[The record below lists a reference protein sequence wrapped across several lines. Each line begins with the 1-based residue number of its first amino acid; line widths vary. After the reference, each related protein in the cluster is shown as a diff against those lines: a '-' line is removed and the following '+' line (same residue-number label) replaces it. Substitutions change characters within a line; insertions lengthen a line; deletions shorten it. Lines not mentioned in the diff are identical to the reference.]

1 MKKTGLITII
11 LVIFV
16 VAIILSLQGC
26 GENLIATAE
35 VTQIQVKDTTVYLA
49 PEGDAREF
57 QLEPIV
63 YPFDAKNK
71 GVYYKH
77 VNTEDRDYLNISM
90 DGKLFARALK
100 VDDYGNNIPIP
111 IRLISADNPKISL
124 QIQVIIESVPVENL
138 FFKDSEMEIE
148 LHEGSVQLEPI
159 FKPTHALKGRNLT
172 YRTGDNSIAT
182 VSRDGV
188 VTPLSI
194 GVVDI
199 WAVSRPEGSK
209 VEITAHVIISVIY
222 APLNY
227 RLDMIT
233 DTSALNQMVGSSEM
247 VSFVLNRLDNVC
259 DPAPGIT
266 WYVNNTPINTVGVK
280 DNPVLNYIPGN
291 LPSGKYRIV
300 AKLEN
305 SSQIQVLQ
313 SREINVYY
321 PLENF
326 NIDIWNTDT
335 TFATGDILLI
345 GATYADSVFPPESYK
360 WEITTPSN
368 NEILFRRSTGAM
380 STIPDLDYV
389 FRESGTYTMKAMAVV
404 KGISSGVYSNTL
416 SISVSTASY
425 GTDIFGLSLEGK
437 KVGEE
442 YYPYISWDPLPYN
455 TSYRVEIKKGA
466 PGSEEY
472 FTYDSANPDHEDN
485 FDKNGMYID
494 LERAAF
500 NEAFSYRVKGGRYNW
515 SEWTAYQAGTI
526 STLVYP
532 YFDEIIP
539 GFNRY
544 ISSIEDFGK
553 LLNYIAIFRPEDE
566 ALKTGTNTY
575 TFDLMIPIIADN
587 LPEGVYTKGAATQP
601 SSTDTGIINL
611 YDLLAYSMGTY
622 VESTSYG
629 VYWGDTQIRGG
640 RNQFSLLLNTA
651 DSPTS
656 FEDEIPYTELNYVT
670 HYAEI
675 PRGEQELLPIDS
687 LLFEYEVS
695 TSNELFWATI
705 NGYKPVIA
713 EGSSAEEIYRI
724 ARKVL
729 YTIISSG
736 MSDEQKVHA
745 IYDWLS
751 ENVGYNHSLLD
762 ATQGGGGY
770 DSTSDSFFLEGVFKG
785 IIDEQGNVTEIL
797 RGTAVCD
804 GISKAMSLLLSM
816 EGINNYKLTGL
827 LSGPTQIGH
836 AWNKVMVDGRWYV
849 ADATWASDTVEA
861 TWESEPGYY
870 EMLSHKYLFLT
881 DEEAANTRNVYGVY
895 PESETE
901 SYPGGFEEDISA
913 EPEYDSL
920 IDSDDEL
927 TYYLSTYIP
936 AELGSEE
943 DLWGEIML
951 SEEYLTDLHERYN
964 EEHEDIPYSYFIFHS
979 EYVTYITEIE
989 NQVISGLT
997 NKSLDILHSGI
1008 YFYVRVYSTSP

>member
-16 VAIILSLQGC
+16 AALVLSLQGC
-26 GENLIATAE
+26 GENLVATAE

-90 DGKLFARALK
+90 DGLLFARALK
-100 VDDYGNNIPIP
+100 VDEYGNNIPIP
-111 IRLISADNPKISL
+111 IRLISADNPTVSV
-124 QIQVIIESVPVENL
+124 QVQVIIESVPVENL
-138 FFKDSEMEIE
+138 FFKDSNMEIQ
-148 LHEGSVQLEPI
+148 LHEGPVQLDPI
-159 FKPTHALKGRNLT
+159 FKPSHALKGRTLT
-172 YRTGDNSIAT
+172 YRTGNSDIAT
-182 VSRDGV
+182 VSRTGV
-188 VTPLSI
+188 VTPRSI

-209 VEITAHVIISVIY
+209 VEITAHVIISITY

-233 DTSALNQMVGSSEM
+233 TTSALNQIVGSPD
-247 VSFVLNRLDNVC
+247 VLSFVLNRLDNVC
-259 DPAPGIT
+259 DPAPRIT

-280 DNPVLNYIPGN
+280 DNPVLNYVPGN

-305 SSQIQVLQ
+305 SSQIQVLE
-313 SREINVYY
+313 SSEINVYY

-326 NIDIWNTDT
+326 NIDVWNSDT

-360 WEITTPSN
+360 WEITTPSGR
-368 NEILFRRSTGAM
+368 EILFRRSTGAM
-380 STIPDLDYV
+380 SPIADLEYI
-389 FRESGTYTMKAMAVV
+389 FKESGTYTMKAMAVV

-416 SISVSTASY
+416 SLSVSTASY
-425 GTDIFGLSLEGK
+425 GTDIFGLSLEGR
-437 KVGEE
+437 KVGTS

-455 TSYRVEIKKGA
+455 TSYRVEIKKGN
-466 PGSEEY
+466 PGSETY
-472 FTYDSANPDHEDN
+472 FSYDSTNPDHEDN
-485 FDKNGMYID
+485 FEKNGMYID
-494 LERAAF
+494 IERANF
-500 NEAFSYRVKGGRYNW
+500 NESFSYRVKGGRYNW
-515 SEWTAYQAGTI
+515 SEWKAYQGGTI

-532 YFDEIIP
+532 YFDEILP
-539 GFNRY
+539 GFNSY

-553 LLNYIAIFRPEDE
+553 LLNYFAIFRPEE
-566 ALKTGTNTY
+566 TLKTGTNTY

-587 LPEGVYTKGAATQP
+587 LPEGVYTKGAATEP
-601 SSTDTGIINL
+601 SSSDAGIINL
-611 YDLLAYSMGTY
+611 YDLIAYTMATY

-629 VYWGDTQIRGG
+629 VYWGTIQVRGG
-640 RNQFSLLLNTA
+640 RNQFSLLLNTS

-656 FEDEIPYTELNYVT
+656 FEEDIPYTELDYIT
-670 HYAEI
+670 HYAAI
-675 PRGEQELLPIDS
+675 PRGELETLPIDS
-687 LLFEYEVS
+687 MTEECEVS
-695 TSNELFWATI
+695 TSNELFWAAI
-705 NGYKPVIA
+705 NGYKPVPV

-762 ATQGGGGY
+762 ATQGGGTY
-770 DSTSDSFFLEGVFKG
+770 DSTSDSFFMEGVFRG
-785 IIDEQGNVTEIL
+785 VIDEQGNVTEIL

-827 LSGPTQIGH
+827 LTGATQIGH
-836 AWNKVMVDGRWYV
+836 AWNKVMIDGRWYV
-849 ADATWASDTVEA
+849 VDPTWASDTVEA
-861 TWESEPGYY
+861 TWEGQSGIY
-870 EMLSHKYLFLT
+870 EMLAHKYLFIT
-881 DEEAANTRNVYGVY
+881 DEEAASSRNVYGVY
-895 PESETE
+895 PESEQE
-901 SYPGGFEEDISA
+901 PYPGGFEENISVD
-913 EPEYDSL
+913 PEYDSL
-920 IDSDDEL
+920 IDSDEEIS
-927 TYYLSTYIP
+927 YYLSTYMP
-936 AELGSEE
+936 TELGSEE
-943 DLWGEIML
+943 DLWGEIRL

-964 EEHEDIPYSYFIFHS
+964 ETHDPIPYELFLYHQ
-979 EYVTYITEIE
+979 EYVAYITDIE
-989 NQVISGLT
+989 NQVISGYT

-1008 YFYVRVYSTSP
+1008 YFYVRIYSTSP